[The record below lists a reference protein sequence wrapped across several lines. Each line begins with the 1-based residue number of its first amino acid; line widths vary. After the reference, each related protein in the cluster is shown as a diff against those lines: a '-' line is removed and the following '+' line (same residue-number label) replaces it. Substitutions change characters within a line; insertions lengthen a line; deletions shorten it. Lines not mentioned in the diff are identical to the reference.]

1 MTHNTPCLSV
11 TSKITL
17 SIPEQCAARMYFIV
31 LHWMLGVTVVPCR
44 AFKTA
49 QTLDQLSQFAAQRL
63 LSLGW
68 PSASKLDAQK
78 DGLCGEKVLLFQF

>member
-1 MTHNTPCLSV
+1 MNVEQHSRDVAHLSLGPIEG
-11 TSKITL
+11 SF
-17 SIPEQCAARMYFIV
+17 E
-31 LHWMLGVTVVPCR
+31 LGVTVVPCR